1 MAVDS
6 AVARANFELA
16 NNITPVASVDAVFRY
31 DHEKQQELLS
41 AKPWEKEY
49 VSWLQYPLPL
59 HIPHVRLCMLHGQ
72 PPLLPKGADICTSSA
87 QNGDARSC
95 WRKAGGDGSNV
106 RQD

>member
-49 VSWLQYPLPL
+49 VSWLQYPLLLHLIILSCPL
-59 HIPHVRLCMLHGQ
+59 MHAAWVAPITSKRCRYLH
-72 PPLLPKGADICTSSA
+72 
-87 QNGDARSC
+87 
-95 WRKAGGDGSNV
+95 
-106 RQD
+106 